1 MKKVIL
7 FLFAIQAFSLF
18 AQKGNEDV
26 LKMSNIKA
34 TQTLGMIDY
43 FYVDTTDLNKICE
56 KGIEAML
63 KELDPHSVFIDKDE
77 VAKMNE
83 PLVGNFDGIGV
94 SFQLLDDTIHVVDV
108 ISGGPSEKVGVLAGD
123 KIVKVDDM
131 PATGD
136 TIKNDW
142 VFKHL
147 RGKKGTKVSVSVIRG
162 KSKTPIVFEIKRDKI
177 PINSIDTWFMIDK
190 EIGYIRLNRFAQSSN
205 EEMVQAITELQSEGM
220 QSLILDLR
228 GNGGGYLNVAV
239 DICDQFLSGD
249 KLIVYTKGAKSPRQ
263 DLKAQK
269 KGLFEQGRLVIMVD
283 ESSASASEILSG
295 AVQDWDRGVIV
306 GRRTFGKGLVQRP
319 FDMYDGSQIRLTTSR
334 YYTPSGRCIQK
345 PYDAGVEEYQMDY
358 YNRLSH
364 GELLSADSV
373 HFADSLRCFTSG
385 NRLVYGG
392 GGIMPDVFVPIDTM
406 RASDYMINLR
416 SKGLFNSFALN
427 WTEENREQFLKKAPT
442 YDKFSKE
449 YEKMNVLSEFE
460 KYAEQEGVSR
470 NAIKKEWV
478 NIMVSDYLK
487 KEMSDSTAR
496 SYESYSDYAESLIS
510 DDKMLKEIMQKAKE
524 EDKKNDLIN
533 KESDKYIAST
543 IKALIARNLY
553 GVKYYYMTT
562 FENDRELKEAIDV
575 LKDNNKYNS
584 ILKAQNKTANWPNK
598 TPF

>member
-7 FLFAIQAFSLF
+7 FLLAIQAFSLF

-263 DLKAQK
+263 ELKAQK

-427 WTEENREQFLKKAPT
+427 WTEENREQFLKKEPT

-575 LKDNNKYNS
+575 LKDNKKYNS
-584 ILKAQNKTANWPNK
+584 ILKAQK
-598 TPF
+598 

>member
-43 FYVDTTDLNKICE
+43 FYVDTTDLNRICE

-239 DICDQFLSGD
+239 DICDQFLTGD

-263 DLKAQK
+263 ELKAQK

-575 LKDNNKYNS
+575 LKDNKKYNS
-584 ILKAQNKTANWPNK
+584 ILKAQK
-598 TPF
+598 

>member
-263 DLKAQK
+263 ELKTQK

-487 KEMSDSTAR
+487 KEISDSTAR

-575 LKDNNKYNS
+575 LKDNKKYNS
-584 ILKAQNKTANWPNK
+584 ILKAQK
-598 TPF
+598 

>member
-7 FLFAIQAFSLF
+7 FLLAIQAFSLF

-43 FYVDTTDLNKICE
+43 FYVDTTDLNRICE

-131 PATGD
+131 LATGD

-263 DLKAQK
+263 ELKAQK

-427 WTEENREQFLKKAPT
+427 WTEENREKFLKKAPT
-442 YDKFSKE
+442 YDKFSNE

-575 LKDNNKYNS
+575 LKDNKKYNS
-584 ILKAQNKTANWPNK
+584 ILKAQK
-598 TPF
+598 

>member
-263 DLKAQK
+263 ELKAQK

-306 GRRTFGKGLVQRP
+306 GRRTFGKGLGQRP

-575 LKDNNKYNS
+575 LKDNKKYNS
-584 ILKAQNKTANWPNK
+584 ILKAQK
-598 TPF
+598 

>member
-7 FLFAIQAFSLF
+7 FLLAIQAFSLF

-43 FYVDTTDLNKICE
+43 FYVDTTDLNRICE

-263 DLKAQK
+263 ELKAQK

-460 KYAEQEGVSR
+460 NYAEQEGVSR

-575 LKDNNKYNS
+575 LKDNKKYNS
-584 ILKAQNKTANWPNK
+584 ILKAQK
-598 TPF
+598 

>member
-263 DLKAQK
+263 ELKAQK

-442 YDKFSKE
+442 YDNFSKE

-575 LKDNNKYNS
+575 LKDNKKYNS
-584 ILKAQNKTANWPNK
+584 ILKAQK
-598 TPF
+598 

>member
-18 AQKGNEDV
+18 AQKGSEDV

-43 FYVDTTDLNKICE
+43 FYVDTTDLNRICE

-263 DLKAQK
+263 ELKAQK

-575 LKDNNKYNS
+575 LKDNKKYNS
-584 ILKAQNKTANWPNK
+584 ILKAQK
-598 TPF
+598 

>member
-7 FLFAIQAFSLF
+7 FLLAIQAFSLF

-43 FYVDTTDLNKICE
+43 FYVDTTDLNRICE

-263 DLKAQK
+263 ELKAQK

-487 KEMSDSTAR
+487 KEMADTTAS

-575 LKDNNKYNS
+575 LKDNKKYNS
-584 ILKAQNKTANWPNK
+584 ILKAQK
-598 TPF
+598 

>member
-43 FYVDTTDLNKICE
+43 FYVDTTDLNRICE

-263 DLKAQK
+263 ELKAQK

-487 KEMSDSTAR
+487 KEMADTTAS

-575 LKDNNKYNS
+575 LKDNKKYNS
-584 ILKAQNKTANWPNK
+584 ILKAQK
-598 TPF
+598 

>member
-7 FLFAIQAFSLF
+7 FLLAIQAFSLF

-43 FYVDTTDLNKICE
+43 FYVDTTDLNRICE

-263 DLKAQK
+263 ELKAQK

-487 KEMSDSTAR
+487 KEMADTTAS

-524 EDKKNDLIN
+524 EDKKNELIN

-543 IKALIARNLY
+543 LKALIARNLY

-575 LKDNNKYNS
+575 LKDNKKYNS
-584 ILKAQNKTANWPNK
+584 ILKAQK
-598 TPF
+598 

>member
-263 DLKAQK
+263 ELKAQK

-373 HFADSLRCFTSG
+373 HFADPLRCFTSG
-385 NRLVYGG
+385 NRLVYAG

-575 LKDNNKYNS
+575 LKDNKKYNS
-584 ILKAQNKTANWPNK
+584 ILKAQK
-598 TPF
+598 

>member
-7 FLFAIQAFSLF
+7 FLLAIQAFSLF

-263 DLKAQK
+263 ELKAQK

-319 FDMYDGSQIRLTTSR
+319 FDMYDGSKSGVTTSR

-575 LKDNNKYNS
+575 LKDNKKYNS
-584 ILKAQNKTANWPNK
+584 ILKAQK
-598 TPF
+598 

>member
-263 DLKAQK
+263 ELKAQK

-306 GRRTFGKGLVQRP
+306 ARRTFGKGLVQRP

-392 GGIMPDVFVPIDTM
+392 GGIMPDVFVPSDTM
-406 RASDYMINLR
+406 GVTSY
-416 SKGLFNSFALN
+416 
-427 WTEENREQFLKKAPT
+427 
-442 YDKFSKE
+442 Y
-449 YEKMNVLSEFE
+449 MNVVNADLLQNFAFE
-460 KYAEQEGVSR
+460 YADLNR
-470 NAIKKEWV
+470 A
-478 NIMVSDYLK
+478 DL
-487 KEMSDSTAR
+487 T
-496 SYESYSDYAESLIS
+496 
-510 DDKMLKEIMQKAKE
+510 KAKTVGQLLRRLPS
-524 EDKKNDLIN
+524 DGLLLSSFVYYASQKGVPARWYYINISRTLIVN
-533 KESDKYIAST
+533 QL
-543 IKALIARNLY
+543 KAIIARNILGWNAFY
-553 GVKYYYMTT
+553 EVL
-562 FENDRELKEAIDV
+562 NSHDPVVLEAIKQLHAGTDP
-575 LKDNNKYNS
+575 LTLDAMKDIK
-584 ILKAQNKTANWPNK
+584 KAQSKK
-598 TPF
+598 

>member
-7 FLFAIQAFSLF
+7 FLLAIQAFSLF

-177 PINSIDTWFMIDK
+177 PINSIDTWFMIDQ

-263 DLKAQK
+263 ELKAQK

-449 YEKMNVLSEFE
+449 YEEMNVLSEFE

-575 LKDNNKYNS
+575 LKDNKKYNS
-584 ILKAQNKTANWPNK
+584 ILKAQK
-598 TPF
+598 

>member
-7 FLFAIQAFSLF
+7 FLLAIQAFSLF

-147 RGKKGTKVSVSVIRG
+147 RGKKGTKVSVSVIRD

-263 DLKAQK
+263 ELKAQK
-269 KGLFEQGRLVIMVD
+269 KGLFEQGRLVILVD

-295 AVQDWDRGVIV
+295 AVQEWDRGVIV

-358 YNRLSH
+358 YNRLSR

-575 LKDNNKYNS
+575 LKDNKKYNS
-584 ILKAQNKTANWPNK
+584 ILKAQK
-598 TPF
+598 

>member
-1 MKKVIL
+1 ML
-7 FLFAIQAFSLF
+7 FLLAIQAFSLF
-18 AQKGNEDV
+18 AQKNNEDV

-131 PATGD
+131 SATGD
-136 TIKNDW
+136 SIKNDW

-162 KSKTPIVFEIKRDKI
+162 RSKTPIVFEIKRDKI

-205 EEMVQAITELQSEGM
+205 EEMVQAITDLQSEGM

-263 DLKAQK
+263 ELKAQK

-345 PYDAGVEEYQMDY
+345 PYNGGVEEYQMDY

-427 WTEENREQFLKKAPT
+427 WVEENREQFLQKAPT

-470 NAIKKEWV
+470 NTIKKEWV

-487 KEMSDSTAR
+487 KEMADTTAS

-524 EDKKNDLIN
+524 EDKKNELIN

-543 IKALIARNLY
+543 LKALIARNLY

-575 LKDNNKYNS
+575 LKDNKRYNS
-584 ILKAQNKTANWPNK
+584 ILKAQK
-598 TPF
+598 

>member
-1 MKKVIL
+1 MKKVML
-7 FLFAIQAFSLF
+7 FLLAIQAFSLF
-18 AQKGNEDV
+18 AQKNNEDV

-136 TIKNDW
+136 SIKNDW

-162 KSKTPIVFEIKRDKI
+162 RSKTPIVFEIKRDKI

-205 EEMVQAITELQSEGM
+205 EEMVQAITDLQSEGM

-263 DLKAQK
+263 ELKAQK

-345 PYDAGVEEYQMDY
+345 PYNGGVEEYQMDY

-427 WTEENREQFLKKAPT
+427 WVEENREQFLQKAPT

-470 NAIKKEWV
+470 NTIKKEWV

-487 KEMSDSTAR
+487 KEMADTTAS

-524 EDKKNDLIN
+524 EDKKNELIN

-543 IKALIARNLY
+543 LKALIARNLY

-575 LKDNNKYNS
+575 LKDNKRYNS
-584 ILKAQNKTANWPNK
+584 ILKAQK
-598 TPF
+598 

>member
-7 FLFAIQAFSLF
+7 FLLAIQAFSLF

-263 DLKAQK
+263 ELKTQK

-575 LKDNNKYNS
+575 LKDNKKYNS
-584 ILKAQNKTANWPNK
+584 ILKAQK
-598 TPF
+598 

>member
-108 ISGGPSEKVGVLAGD
+108 ISGGPSERVGVLAGD

-263 DLKAQK
+263 ELKAQK

-460 KYAEQEGVSR
+460 NYAEQEGVSR

-575 LKDNNKYNS
+575 LKDNKKYNS
-584 ILKAQNKTANWPNK
+584 ILKAQK
-598 TPF
+598 

>member
-7 FLFAIQAFSLF
+7 FLLAIQAFSLF

-43 FYVDTTDLNKICE
+43 FYVDTTDLNRICE

-108 ISGGPSEKVGVLAGD
+108 ISGGPSEKVGMLAGD

-263 DLKAQK
+263 ELKAQK

-562 FENDRELKEAIDV
+562 FEHDRELKEAIDV
-575 LKDNNKYNS
+575 LKDNKKYNS
-584 ILKAQNKTANWPNK
+584 ILKAQK
-598 TPF
+598 

>member
-263 DLKAQK
+263 ELKAQK

-373 HFADSLRCFTSG
+373 HVADSLRCFTSG

-575 LKDNNKYNS
+575 LKDNKKYNS
-584 ILKAQNKTANWPNK
+584 ILKAQK
-598 TPF
+598 

>member
-1 MKKVIL
+1 MKKVML
-7 FLFAIQAFSLF
+7 FLLAIQAFSLF
-18 AQKGNEDV
+18 AQKNNEDV

-136 TIKNDW
+136 SIKNDW

-162 KSKTPIVFEIKRDKI
+162 RSKTPIVFEIKRDKI

-205 EEMVQAITELQSEGM
+205 EEMVQAITDLQSEGM

-263 DLKAQK
+263 ELKAQK

-345 PYDAGVEEYQMDY
+345 PYNGGVEEYQMDY

-373 HFADSLRCFTSG
+373 QFADSLRCFTSG

-427 WTEENREQFLKKAPT
+427 WVEENREQFLQKAPT

-470 NAIKKEWV
+470 NTIKKEWV
-478 NIMVSDYLK
+478 NIMVSDFLK
-487 KEMSDSTAR
+487 KEMADTTAS

-524 EDKKNDLIN
+524 EDKKNELIN

-543 IKALIARNLY
+543 LKALIARNLY

-575 LKDNNKYNS
+575 LKDNKRYNS
-584 ILKAQNKTANWPNK
+584 ILKAQK
-598 TPF
+598 

>member
-263 DLKAQK
+263 ELKAQK

-487 KEMSDSTAR
+487 KEMSDSTSR

-575 LKDNNKYNS
+575 LKDNKKYNS
-584 ILKAQNKTANWPNK
+584 ILKAQK
-598 TPF
+598 

>member
-7 FLFAIQAFSLF
+7 FLLAIQAFSLF

-43 FYVDTTDLNKICE
+43 FYVDTTDLNRICE

-108 ISGGPSEKVGVLAGD
+108 ISGGPSEKVGMLAGD

-263 DLKAQK
+263 ELKAQK

-575 LKDNNKYNS
+575 LKDNKKYNS
-584 ILKAQNKTANWPNK
+584 LLKAQK
-598 TPF
+598 

>member
-263 DLKAQK
+263 ELKTQK

-575 LKDNNKYNS
+575 LKDNKKYNS
-584 ILKAQNKTANWPNK
+584 ILKAQK
-598 TPF
+598 

>member
-228 GNGGGYLNVAV
+228 GNVGGYLNVAV

-263 DLKAQK
+263 ELKAQK

-295 AVQDWDRGVIV
+295 AGQDWDRGVIV

-575 LKDNNKYNS
+575 LKDNKKYNS
-584 ILKAQNKTANWPNK
+584 ILKAQK
-598 TPF
+598 

>member
-7 FLFAIQAFSLF
+7 FLLAIQAFSLF

-263 DLKAQK
+263 ELKAQK

-510 DDKMLKEIMQKAKE
+510 GDKMLKEIMQKAKD

-575 LKDNNKYNS
+575 LKDNKKYNS
-584 ILKAQNKTANWPNK
+584 ILKAQK
-598 TPF
+598 

>member
-7 FLFAIQAFSLF
+7 FLFVIQAFSLF

-263 DLKAQK
+263 ELKAQK

-427 WTEENREQFLKKAPT
+427 WTEENREKFLKKAPT

-575 LKDNNKYNS
+575 LKDNKKYNS
-584 ILKAQNKTANWPNK
+584 ILKAQK
-598 TPF
+598 

>member
-7 FLFAIQAFSLF
+7 FLLAIQAFSLF

-263 DLKAQK
+263 ELKAQK

-562 FENDRELKEAIDV
+562 FEHDRELKEAIDV
-575 LKDNNKYNS
+575 LKDNKKYNS
-584 ILKAQNKTANWPNK
+584 ILKAQK
-598 TPF
+598 

>member
-7 FLFAIQAFSLF
+7 FLLAIQAFSLF

-43 FYVDTTDLNKICE
+43 FYVDTTDLNRICE

-249 KLIVYTKGAKSPRQ
+249 KLIAYTKGAKSPRQ
-263 DLKAQK
+263 ELKAQK

-575 LKDNNKYNS
+575 LKDNKKYNS
-584 ILKAQNKTANWPNK
+584 ILKAQK
-598 TPF
+598 

>member
-7 FLFAIQAFSLF
+7 FLLAIQAFSLF

-43 FYVDTTDLNKICE
+43 FYVDTTDLNRICE

-228 GNGGGYLNVAV
+228 GNVGGYLNVAV

-263 DLKAQK
+263 ELKAQK

-449 YEKMNVLSEFE
+449 YEKMNVLSVFE

-575 LKDNNKYNS
+575 LKDNKKYNS
-584 ILKAQNKTANWPNK
+584 ILKAQK
-598 TPF
+598 

>member
-7 FLFAIQAFSLF
+7 FLLAIQAFSLF

-43 FYVDTTDLNKICE
+43 FYVDTTDLNRICE

-263 DLKAQK
+263 ELKAQK

-510 DDKMLKEIMQKAKE
+510 DDKMLKEIMQKANE

-575 LKDNNKYNS
+575 LKDNKKYNS
-584 ILKAQNKTANWPNK
+584 ILKAQK
-598 TPF
+598 

>member
-7 FLFAIQAFSLF
+7 FLLAIQAFSLF

-43 FYVDTTDLNKICE
+43 FYVDTTDLNRICE

-263 DLKAQK
+263 ELKAQK

-533 KESDKYIAST
+533 KESDKYRAST

-575 LKDNNKYNS
+575 LKDNKKYNS
-584 ILKAQNKTANWPNK
+584 ILKAQK
-598 TPF
+598 

>member
-7 FLFAIQAFSLF
+7 FLLAIQAFSLF

-43 FYVDTTDLNKICE
+43 FYVDTTDLNRICE

-228 GNGGGYLNVAV
+228 GNVGGYLNVAV

-263 DLKAQK
+263 ELKAQK

-575 LKDNNKYNS
+575 LKDNKKYNS
-584 ILKAQNKTANWPNK
+584 ILKAQK
-598 TPF
+598 

>member
-1 MKKVIL
+1 ML
-7 FLFAIQAFSLF
+7 FLLAIQAFSLF
-18 AQKGNEDV
+18 AQKNNEDV

-136 TIKNDW
+136 SIKNDW

-162 KSKTPIVFEIKRDKI
+162 RSKTPIVFEIKRDKI

-205 EEMVQAITELQSEGM
+205 EEMVQAITDLQSEGM

-263 DLKAQK
+263 ELKAQK

-345 PYDAGVEEYQMDY
+345 PYNGGVEEYQMDY

-427 WTEENREQFLKKAPT
+427 WVEENREQFLQKAPT

-460 KYAEQEGVSR
+460 KYSEQEGVSR
-470 NAIKKEWV
+470 NTIKKEWV

-487 KEMSDSTAR
+487 KEMADTTAS

-524 EDKKNDLIN
+524 EDKKNELIN

-543 IKALIARNLY
+543 LKALIARNLY

-575 LKDNNKYNS
+575 LKDNKRYNS
-584 ILKAQNKTANWPNK
+584 ILKAQK
-598 TPF
+598 

>member
-7 FLFAIQAFSLF
+7 FLLAIQAFSLF

-263 DLKAQK
+263 ELKAQK

-478 NIMVSDYLK
+478 NIMVSNYLK

-575 LKDNNKYNS
+575 LKDNKKYNS
-584 ILKAQNKTANWPNK
+584 ILKAQK
-598 TPF
+598 